1 MAIPR
6 EWTDVDGVVPERDP
20 AQETLLT
27 TTALLELVA
36 LVDALRARS

>member
-6 EWTDVDGVVPERDP
+6 EWTDVDGVAPERDP
-20 AQETLLT
+20 VRETLLT
-27 TTALLELVA
+27 TTALLEFAA